1 MATVQ
6 RIEGV
11 WGVIHHFQCT
21 APAVALEKLLDR
33 GEGNSKGLLS
43 CSNYPLQCCFVWHT
57 AVGIPRWYTC
67 TVCQNMPLSKSP
79 EDAGGDR
86 GLFHPVPAGPIFW
99 SLRCSCPSSGAS
111 RSEHL
116 RTWCLLLSPLGS
128 RWYWE
133 ERAGSVSSRLFT
145 LHQPTRRSTSFLYI
159 DSSFL
164 QISPTTVISSSN
176 LITSFPSY
184 LDTQSCVNSMN
195 NSGLRTHPWGDPA
208 LSMVGLEMFLPRH
221 VWCSAPVSGVS
232 LVVSVEWWC

>member
-99 SLRCSCPSSGAS
+99 SLRCSCPS
-111 RSEHL
+111 
-116 RTWCLLLSPLGS
+116 
-128 RWYWE
+128 WYWE

-176 LITSFPSY
+176 LITRFPSY